1 MCRITHKGNKNSKV
15 YDITYDDSGEEINV
29 YLDDDKQGFISLN
42 KIETDNPKDNCFRI
56 THLELGKCKRQGIG
70 TYCLEKH
77 KELFNSI
84 LTAGSSDGQK
94 CDDGSHLTGDGA
106 PFIEKMREQGIVE
119 PEPEYDEY

>member
-56 THLELGKCKRQGIG
+56 TQLELGKCKRQGIG
-70 TYCLEKH
+70 TYCLERH